1 MTIVGLYTF
10 RRTSFLVLLILLS
23 NSLFSQNIVIHG
35 KVTEKGSNRPMPF
48 VNIFFTGSLNG
59 TTTNMDGLYTILTH
73 NKPDSIYAAFLGYKK
88 NIKIVPSGNSPEIN
102 FILEES
108 IKSLHELV
116 IASGENPA
124 NRIIKKAITNK
135 SNYLRSNVDYL
146 KYDSYTK
153 VQIEMDNLSSK
164 IRKRKF
170 FKPLI
175 KLYDTLSLINGTEN
189 PNVPIYFSENYSSV
203 VMGKENKKAGDYVKG
218 INIDFVGKSQSD
230 LAAQLS
236 GSDLQDYDFNRDN
249 ISFFQKDFLSPLATS
264 AMLFYKYKIIDTTYI
279 QNAMCYKI
287 AVLPKNDQDLT
298 FNGFIWIED
307 STFALRRLDL
317 EVSPSVNINF
327 VNKIHIVQEILPLSI
342 GCSVVSRTNLLVDF
356 ANITKKLASFIF
368 KVYVSNTNFKT
379 VLVSNGDSVTLKK
392 EFAEDVLNKDSVW
405 WDNTRPRP
413 LDKEELQLFKII
425 DTISNFPIVRNSF
438 SAAVF
443 LATGYYSI
451 GKIEIGS
458 LQTLYARN
466 GIEGNRYK
474 LSLRTNRFF
483 DKRLTFRTYIAYGTL
498 DKSFKYNAQAEYILR
513 RYPWLKIGINKR
525 EDNDQL
531 GTSHSFSRS
540 PAVNNFKGSL
550 YNISSQITDIKKL
563 NRNFEHRVW
572 ADAELFRGFIA
583 RIVFQHVQSTPLFKL
598 SDEELKYFSF
608 FDKKVITSEI
618 RLEGKWSPSESFIQN
633 GNDRVSLGNRN
644 QPTFAFVFNQGIKNV
659 FGSELNYQK
668 LNLNFRNRIRLGVI
682 GYSDI
687 DINAG
692 KIFSTVPFTILE
704 VHRGNETMFYSNGIF
719 NTMNFFEF
727 ISDEYIS
734 LNYQQHLMGFLFNRI
749 PIIKKL
755 KWREVLTFNAV
766 YGNISSKNAYIKEGN
781 DFTVLNKTP
790 FMEAGF
796 GIENIFKIGRIDFLY
811 RLNYKDA
818 EYIKFYSLRNSTNV
832 ITPFAVKFSLGF
844 GL

>member
-1 MTIVGLYTF
+1 MAIVDLHKIN
-10 RRTSFLVLLILLS
+10 RTSFLFLFIIFSNFVLA
-23 NSLFSQNIVIHG
+23 QNINIHG
-35 KVTEKGSNRPMPF
+35 KVTEKGTNRPLPF
-48 VNIFFTGSLNG
+48 VNIFFTGSLTG
-59 TTTNMDGLYTILTH
+59 TTTNMDGVYTITTQA
-73 NKPDSIYAAFLGYKK
+73 KPDSIYATFLGYKK
-88 NIKIVPSGNSPEIN
+88 NIKAVPKTANFEVN

-108 IKSLHELV
+108 INSLHEFI

-124 NRIIKKAITNK
+124 NRIIKNATNNK
-135 SNYLRSNVDYL
+135 INYLRSNVDYL
-146 KYDSYTK
+146 KYDSYAK
-153 VQIEMDNLSSK
+153 VQIEIDNLSSK
-164 IRKRKF
+164 IRKRKY
-170 FKPLI
+170 FKPLV
-175 KLYDTLSLINGTEN
+175 KLYDTLSLINGAEN
-189 PNVPIYFSENYSSV
+189 PNVPVYFSENYSSV

-236 GSDLQDYDFNRDN
+236 GSELQDYDFNRDN
-249 ISFFQKDFLSPLATS
+249 VSFFQKDFMSPIANNAL
-264 AMLFYKYKIIDTTYI
+264 LFYKYKIIDTTYI
-279 QNAMCYKI
+279 QNSMCFKI

-298 FNGFIWIED
+298 FNGFIWIQD

-327 VNKIHIVQEILPLSI
+327 VNKIHIIQEIQSLQI
-342 GCSVVSRTNLLVDF
+342 GCSVVNRMNLLVDF

-368 KVYVSNTNFKT
+368 KVYVSNSNFKT
-379 VLVSNGDSVTLKK
+379 VLVSNVDSVTLKK

-405 WDNTRPRP
+405 WNTTRPRP
-413 LDKEELQLFKII
+413 LDREELQLFKII

-438 SAAVF
+438 TAAMF
-443 LATGYYSI
+443 LATGYYSL
-451 GKIEIGS
+451 GKIEIGT

-466 GIEGNRYK
+466 GIEGDRYK

-483 DKRLTFRTYIAYGTL
+483 DKRLTFRTYIAFGTL
-498 DKSFKYNAQAEYILR
+498 DKSFKYNAQVEYILN

-531 GTSHSFSRS
+531 GTSHNFSRS
-540 PAVNNFKGSL
+540 PAINNFQGSL
-550 YNISSQITDIKKL
+550 YNIGTQITNIKKL
-563 NRNFEHRVW
+563 NRNFEHRFW
-572 ADAELFRGFIA
+572 LDAELFKGFIT
-583 RIVFQHVQSTPLFKL
+583 RVVFQHVQSTPLFTL

-608 FDKKVITSEI
+608 FNKKVITSEI
-618 RLEGKWSPSESFIQN
+618 RVEGKWSPGESFIQN

-644 QPTFAFVFNQGIKNV
+644 QPTFAFVFNQGLKNI

-668 LNLNFRNRIRLGVI
+668 LNLNFRNRIRMGVM
-682 GYSDI
+682 GFSDI

-692 KIFSTVPFTILE
+692 KIFSKVPFTILE
-704 VHRGNETMFYSNGIF
+704 VHRGNETVFYANGIY

-734 LNYQQHLMGFLFNRI
+734 LNYQQHFMGFLFNRI
-749 PIIKKL
+749 PIVKKL
-755 KWREVLTFNAV
+755 KWREVITFNAV
-766 YGNISSKNAYIKEGN
+766 YGNISSKNSYVKEGN
-781 DFTVLNKTP
+781 EFTVLNKTP

-796 GIENIFKIGRIDFLY
+796 GIENIFKVGRIDFLF

-818 EYIKFYSLRNSTNV
+818 EYLKFYSLRNSTNPV
-832 ITPFAVKFSLGF
+832 TSFAVKFSFGF